1 MPSALIFQTELE
13 IPLAPRSAAVFWA
26 ELEIP
31 LAVSLPKSALIFWAE
46 LEIPLGYVPSLP
58 YLGGMGTPNN
68 DLAGAF
74 SGRTGALPSRGQSD
88 KSNFLQWNWKL
99 GNIVGDREWK
109 DWQNR
114 HKKSDTESRKLIED
128 VTIRHQYIVKQREQE
143 DLERRKARQVELA
156 RWRINK
162 LMEGKSMS
170 QINRQLEVKMAM
182 IEGNRMKKEQHLL
195 VEDAL
200 ALQRKIKMAKLR
212 AKRRQ

>member
-13 IPLAPRSAAVFWA
+13 IPLVAQRSALVFWA

-31 LAVSLPKSALIFWAE
+31 NVQV
-46 LEIPLGYVPSLP
+46 LGPP
-58 YLGGMGTPNN
+58 FLGGIGTPNN

-74 SGRTGALPSRGQSD
+74 GGRTGALPSRGQSD

-99 GNIVGDREWK
+99 GNIVGDKEYK

-114 HKKSDTESRKLIED
+114 HKKPNTEARKLVED
-128 VTIRHQYIVKQREQE
+128 VTTRHQYIVKQREQE

-156 RWRINK
+156 KWRINK

-170 QINRQLEVKMAM
+170 EINRQLEVKMAM

-195 VEDAL
+195 VEDEK
-200 ALQRKIKMAKLR
+200 ALQMKIKMAKLR
-212 AKRRQ
+212 AKRRT

>member
-13 IPLAPRSAAVFWA
+13 IPLAPRSAAVFLA
-26 ELEIP
+26 ELEVP
-31 LAVSLPKSALIFWAE
+31 LVTPRSALVFWAE

-58 YLGGMGTPNN
+58 YLGRMGTPNN

-74 SGRTGALPSRGQSD
+74 GGRTGALPSRGQSD

-99 GNIVGDREWK
+99 GNIVGDKEYK

-114 HKKSDTESRKLIED
+114 HKKPNTEARKLVED
-128 VTIRHQYIVKQREQE
+128 VTTRHQYIVKQRKQE

-156 RWRINK
+156 KWRINK

-170 QINRQLEVKMAM
+170 EINRQLEVKMAM

-195 VEDAL
+195 VEDEK
-200 ALQRKIKMAKLR
+200 ALQMKIKMAKLR

>member
-13 IPLAPRSAAVFWA
+13 IPLVAQRSALVFWA

-31 LAVSLPKSALIFWAE
+31 NVQV
-46 LEIPLGYVPSLP
+46 LGPP
-58 YLGGMGTPNN
+58 FLGGIGTPNN

-74 SGRTGALPSRGQSD
+74 GGRTGALPSRGQSD

-99 GNIVGDREWK
+99 GNIVGDKEWK
-109 DWQNR
+109 DWQNSHR
-114 HKKSDTESRKLIED
+114 KPGTETRKLVED
-128 VTIRHQYIVKQREQE
+128 ITTRHQQIIKQREQE
-143 DLERRKARQVELA
+143 DLKRRQDRQVELA

-170 QINRQLEVKMAM
+170 EINRQLEVKMAM
-182 IEGNRMKKEQHLL
+182 IEGNRMKKYQHLL

-200 ALQRKIKMAKLR
+200 ALQRKIKMAKVR
-212 AKRRQ
+212 AAKRRK

>member
-26 ELEIP
+26 ELEVP
-31 LAVSLPKSALIFWAE
+31 LVTPRSALVFWAE

-58 YLGGMGTPNN
+58 YLGRMGTPNN

-74 SGRTGALPSRGQSD
+74 GGRTGALPSRGQSD

-99 GNIVGDREWK
+99 GNIVGDKEYK

-114 HKKSDTESRKLIED
+114 HKKPNTEARKLVED
-128 VTIRHQYIVKQREQE
+128 VTTRHQYIVKQREQE

-156 RWRINK
+156 KWRINK

-170 QINRQLEVKMAM
+170 EINRQLEVKMAM

-195 VEDAL
+195 VEDEK
-200 ALQRKIKMAKLR
+200 ALQMKIKMARLR
-212 AKRRQ
+212 AKRRK

>member
-1 MPSALIFQTELE
+1 VPSALIFQTELE

-26 ELEIP
+26 ELEVP
-31 LAVSLPKSALIFWAE
+31 LVTPRSALVFWAE

-74 SGRTGALPSRGQSD
+74 GGRTGALPSRGQSD

-99 GNIVGDREWK
+99 GNIVGDKEWK

-114 HKKSDTESRKLIED
+114 YRKPDTRARKLVED
-128 VTIRHQYIVKQREQE
+128 VTTRHQQIVKQREQE
-143 DLERRKARQVELA
+143 DLKRRQDRQVELA

-170 QINRQLEVKMAM
+170 EINRQLEVKMAM
-182 IEGNRMKKEQHLL
+182 IEGNRMKKYQHLL

-200 ALQRKIKMAKLR
+200 ALQRKIKMAKVR
-212 AKRRQ
+212 AAKRRK